1 MRAGALC
8 EPTADLVP
16 RLLSAAPHRC
26 DWCRLAEVIR
36 LTPVVLRLPGGA
48 ARPQASPSS
57 KRWCNNFPK
66 GWRNGGGADW
76 LETAKTGC
84 RASKKRANVALE
96 GFAARGNRH
105 ESVGKSARMH

>member
-1 MRAGALC
+1 M
-8 EPTADLVP
+8 E
-16 RLLSAAPHRC
+16 
-26 DWCRLAEVIR
+26 CRLAEVIR
-36 LTPVVLRLPGGA
+36 LTPVVLRLPGAA
-48 ARPQASPSS
+48 ARPQASPTS

-84 RASKKRANVALE
+84 RASKKRADVALE

-105 ESVGKSARMH
+105 EPAPSRRLEARSNGGCATIARRPR